1 MVQAQAPRP
10 KPPGQCH
17 PGPRTP
23 TRGRDVPFTL
33 ASGSPERSTQHRG
46 PDSDFFPGEPPGPVL
61 WTISPPSVRPASA
74 CQPGRPPPPRGTRL
88 PTDYLVHALQTT
100 LWTFSLLFKSPPG
113 EGGGKIQRR
122 SESIEMEKVSKGC
135 PQRRKSPDSA
145 DLQTTTGF
153 SGGCG
158 RPLPTGTRP
167 EAWHPQPPR
176 PSFRQKGL
184 HLHLWEAL
192 FLVLG
197 THLGY

>member
-46 PDSDFFPGEPPGPVL
+46 PDSDFFPGEPPGPVR

-88 PTDYLVHALQTT
+88 PTGRDDRSRWGSPRSLGTARGPLGTFDLAPFSPTSKTDYLVHALQTT

-135 PQRRKSPDSA
+135 PQRRK
-145 DLQTTTGF
+145 
-153 SGGCG
+153 
-158 RPLPTGTRP
+158 R
-167 EAWHPQPPR
+167 
-176 PSFRQKGL
+176 
-184 HLHLWEAL
+184 
-192 FLVLG
+192 
-197 THLGY
+197 